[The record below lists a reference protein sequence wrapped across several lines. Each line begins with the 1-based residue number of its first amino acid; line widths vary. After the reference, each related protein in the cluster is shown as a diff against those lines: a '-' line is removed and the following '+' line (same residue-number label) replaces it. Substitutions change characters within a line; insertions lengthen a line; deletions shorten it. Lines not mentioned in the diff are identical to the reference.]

1 MTDKL
6 VEEMKNQALLD
17 NKLDAIIKKR
27 IIVDAANFEYCVKNN
42 VINGFLLA
50 GIRQSMREY
59 AEIYHEAKMR
69 EEKAKKFY
77 DKNTCVVCHQN
88 YVDSANGFDT
98 CDYCLNRI

>member
-1 MTDKL
+1 MTDKQIA
-6 VEEMKNQALLD
+6 E
-17 NKLDAIIKKR
+17 
-27 IIVDAANFEYCVKNN
+27 N
-42 VINGFLLA
+42 VIRNWIQDEHLPRARMIL
-50 GIRQSMREY
+50 STD
-59 AEIYHEAKMR
+59 EICELMQAYHESKMR

>member
-1 MTDKL
+1 MTDKDKL
-6 VEEMKNQALLD
+6 AEEILNAELLGHYMTKFGSLESASSVLRTFRSFNIWKAILKAMQA
-17 NKLDAIIKKR
+17 
-27 IIVDAANFEYCVKNN
+27 
-42 VINGFLLA
+42 
-50 GIRQSMREY
+50 
-59 AEIYHEAKMR
+59 YHEAKMK